1 LGDATV
7 SSTALELFG
16 RVSRDVSLESQRSN
30 VLTSKQLLYLMNS
43 SELEDRIRKSKNLNA
58 ICSQQKE
65 VAGICREITL
75 MTLSRYPTPEEV
87 VLFQVYAQKNN
98 LSLSNLAYA
107 ILWTQINSTEFLFN
121 H

>member
-1 LGDATV
+1 GDATV

-30 VLTSKQLLYLMNS
+30 QLTSKQLLYLMNS
-43 SELEDRIRKSKNLNA
+43 SQLEDRIRKSKMLID
-58 ICSQQKE
+58 ICAQQKA

-75 MTLSRYPTPEEV
+75 MTLSRFPTPQEIE
-87 VLFQVYAQKNN
+87 LFEAYAQKNN
-98 LSLSNLAYA
+98 PSMSNLAYS